1 MPEAGLVEDSRSME
15 ISWNSAGDKA
25 IDGKSSDKV
34 FHRPVRSQAQKALT
48 GKNLGG
54 YDAVTDTKL
63 VNNGV
68 WDGHGCF
75 PQVGELRATAGFPWF
90 ADCRRFGCGY
100 ALHGWRLAKRQPC
113 PAVLCNF
120 FR

>member
-1 MPEAGLVEDSRSME
+1 MR
-15 ISWNSAGDKA
+15 
-25 IDGKSSDKV
+25 KSSDKV

-75 PQVGELRATAGFPWF
+75 PQVGELRATANFARF
-90 ADCRRFGCGY
+90 ADGRRYGCGY
-100 ALHGWRLAKRQPC
+100 ALRRWCGLVERQPSSKI
-113 PAVLCNF
+113 LRDF
-120 FR
+120 FRRLGAN